1 MKALFS
7 RADPKNLSMTPDIA
21 IIDSGINPGHPHVG
35 PITGGH
41 GYETDPETGQVRQ
54 TDDFMDNIGHGTA
67 IAGIIKEKVPDAG
80 LYAVKI
86 FGRDLGT
93 SVPVLTQA
101 LAWCVR
107 RKFDIIH
114 LSLGVENKDSARP
127 LRQLCD
133 TARKNGILIIASARG
148 PEHRIYP
155 ACFSN
160 VIGAYRH
167 PDCAW
172 DDLVFHAESPVAF
185 GAHGFPRPIPG
196 LPQEKNFQGHSFAA
210 AHVTA
215 HAAALMKQYPDH
227 PLETIIRQLQNNSH
241 SAPAG

>member
-1 MKALFS
+1 
-7 RADPKNLSMTPDIA
+7 MTPDIA

-35 PITGGH
+35 SITGGH
-41 GYETDPETGQVRQ
+41 GYETDPETGQVKQ
-54 TDDFMDNIGHGTA
+54 TNDFMDNIGHGTA

-86 FGRDLGT
+86 FSQDLGT
-93 SVPVLTQA
+93 SLPVLTQA

-114 LSLGVENKDSARP
+114 LSLGIENKDSAGP
-127 LRQLCD
+127 LKQLCD
-133 TARKNGILIIASARG
+133 TAREKGILIIASARG

-160 VIGAYRH
+160 VVGAYRH

>member
-7 RADPKNLSMTPDIA
+7 RAGPRNLSMTPDIA

-86 FGRDLGT
+86 FARDLGT

-114 LSLGVENKDSARP
+114 LSLGVENKDSAGP

-133 TARKNGILIIASARG
+133 TARENGILIIASARG

-160 VIGAYRH
+160 VVGAYRH

-215 HAAALMKQYPDH
+215 HAAALMKQYPGH

>member
-1 MKALFS
+1 
-7 RADPKNLSMTPDIA
+7 MTPEIA
-21 IIDSGINPGHPHVG
+21 IIDSGITPGHPHVG

-41 GYETDPETGQVRQ
+41 GYETDPNTGQVAQ
-54 TDDFMDNIGHGTA
+54 TRDLTDNIGHGTA
-67 IAGIIKEKVPDAG
+67 IAGIIKEKVPDAR

-86 FGRDLGT
+86 FSRDLGT
-93 SVPVLTQA
+93 SVEVLTRA

-107 RKFDIIH
+107 QRFNIIH
-114 LSLGVENKDSARP
+114 LSLGVENKDAAAP
-127 LRQLCD
+127 LEQLCD
-133 TARKNGILIIASARG
+133 TAREKGTLIIASARG

-160 VIGAYRH
+160 VVCAYRH

-172 DDLVFHAESPVAF
+172 DDLVFHSGSAVAF

-215 HAAALMKQYPDH
+215 HAAALMKQYPDYS
-227 PLETIIRQLQNNSH
+227 LETILRQLQN
-241 SAPAG
+241 SAQ

>member
-1 MKALFS
+1 
-7 RADPKNLSMTPDIA
+7 MTPDIA
-21 IIDSGINPGHPHVG
+21 IIDSGIIPGHPHVG
-35 PITGGH
+35 AITGGH
-41 GYETDPETGQVRQ
+41 GYETDPETGQVAQ
-54 TDDFMDNIGHGTA
+54 TGDFMDNIGHGTA

-86 FGRDLGT
+86 FNQNLVT

-107 RKFDIIH
+107 RRFDIIH
-114 LSLGVENKDSARP
+114 LSLGIENKNSAGP
-127 LRQLCD
+127 LKQLCD
-133 TARKNGILIIASARG
+133 TAREKGILIIASARG

-160 VIGAYRH
+160 VVGVYRH

-227 PLETIIRQLQNNSH
+227 PLETTIRHLQNNSH
-241 SAPAG
+241 CAPTEK